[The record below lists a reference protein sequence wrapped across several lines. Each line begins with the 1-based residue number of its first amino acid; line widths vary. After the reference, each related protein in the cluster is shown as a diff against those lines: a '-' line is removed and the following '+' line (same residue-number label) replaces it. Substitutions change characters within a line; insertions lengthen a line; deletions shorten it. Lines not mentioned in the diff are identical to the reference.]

1 MAISQPTTI
10 AERSAQT
17 IWSGRLASGRGTVTS
32 GSGALDGLPVSWAAR
47 TGRPHGMTSPEEL
60 AAAAHS
66 SCFSMALALRLGE
79 HDATPQRIDVTAT
92 LSLADVGGRPTVV

>member
-32 GSGALDGLPVSWAAR
+32 GSGALEVCP
-47 TGRPHGMTSPEEL
+47 
-60 AAAAHS
+60 
-66 SCFSMALALRLGE
+66 
-79 HDATPQRIDVTAT
+79 
-92 LSLADVGGRPTVV
+92 